1 MLRVHFFA
9 ITDSV
14 KNQPCFKQF
23 RTFFIVFFFPCL
35 APQESLLVVCRL
47 PCVFSIHGKKKKTR
61 QNVSFFLWMDTRHR
75 NVALPT
81 TDKMKPRQKWLSDL
95 KAFPSCL
102 SVSDCCFSTS
112 PASFFRSYSTFHERR
127 RVVGPLWSDPGGSW
141 GTVKGRLRSP
151 PRYGGKCRV
160 HEGGGGKQLVP
171 ANHCAW

>member
-1 MLRVHFFA
+1 MLRVQFFA

-14 KNQPCFKQF
+14 KNHLCFKQF
-23 RTFFIVFFFPCL
+23 WTFFVFVFFLSRASRVTACCL
-35 APQESLLVVCRL
+35 SAALRVQRTQ
-47 PCVFSIHGKKKKTR
+47 KKKENKTKHE
-61 QNVSFFLWMDTRHR
+61 FFLWMDTRHR

-81 TDKMKPRQKWLSDL
+81 TDKMKPQQKWLSDL
-95 KAFPSCL
+95 KAFPSCP

-112 PASFFRSYSTFHERR
+112 PASFFLSYSTFHERR

-160 HEGGGGKQLVP
+160 HKGGGGKQLVP